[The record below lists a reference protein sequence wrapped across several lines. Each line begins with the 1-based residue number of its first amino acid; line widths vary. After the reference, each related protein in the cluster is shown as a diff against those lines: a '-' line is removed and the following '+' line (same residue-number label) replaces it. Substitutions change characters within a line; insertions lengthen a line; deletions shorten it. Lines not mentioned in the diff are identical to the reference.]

1 MASLREVR
9 DMGNGRSHWVAAGP
23 GGVPVGWDAVVTR
36 YEPNNLLAWKSEP
49 GATVANAGIIRF
61 EPRADDSTRVHIRLS
76 YNPPVGAIGHAI
88 ATLFGADP
96 KSQMDADLVRLKSLI
111 EAGKASVGGQTV
123 SREEIDTGRSI
134 EVGAP
139 PTDTQ

>member
-1 MASLREVR
+1 M
-9 DMGNGRSHWVAAGP
+9 
-23 GGVPVGWDAVVTR
+23 
-36 YEPNNLLAWKSEP
+36 
-49 GATVANAGIIRF
+49 ANAGIIRF

-111 EAGKASVGGQTV
+111 EAGKASVEGQTV